1 MFKTCIKLLLF
12 FLLISCKKTESDS
25 IAKNISS
32 TEIFITQKINGYN
45 FTRSVLI
52 QTPPEI
58 DSSKIYP
65 IVFAYHG
72 NGGRNSIWINIL
84 KKFTDNGEFIG
95 IYPQGHKNSWNL
107 GSESSTADDVEF
119 TNLIINELKNYSNID
134 FEKIYAI
141 GNSNGSGLVN
151 KLAIET
157 NHFKAIAPI
166 VSQLMIS
173 MPIKKDTQPVSIFQ
187 VNGVKDNIIPINGG
201 NGPGTHIF
209 LDALKSA
216 QTWSTFFNCSKSDQ
230 KFVGKNFSESGIN
243 RLYSF
248 SSCDNQKEILYL
260 RVENGAHNVLRSYS
274 NLVNEIWS
282 FFKKN

>member
-1 MFKTCIKLLLF
+1 MFKTCIKLLF
-12 FLLISCKKTESDS
+12 FCLLLSCKKTEFDS
-25 IAKNISS
+25 ITKNIFT
-32 TEIFITQKINGYN
+32 TEIFIKQKISGFN
-45 FTRSVLI
+45 FSRSVII
-52 QTPPEI
+52 QTPTEI
-58 DSSKIYP
+58 DSSKMYP

-72 NGGRNSIWINIL
+72 NGGRNSNWINIL
-84 KKFTDNGEFIG
+84 KKFTDSGEFIG

-119 TNLIINELKNYSNID
+119 TNLIINELKNYSNLN

-141 GNSNGSGLVN
+141 GNSNGSGMVN

-166 VSQLMIS
+166 VSQLMIN
-173 MPIKKDTQPVSIFQ
+173 MPLKKDTQPISILQ

-201 NGPGTHIF
+201 NGPGNHIF
-209 LDALKSA
+209 FFFLKSD

-230 KFVGKNFSESGIN
+230 KFVGENFDESGIN

-248 SSCDNQKEILYL
+248 SDCDDQKEILYL
-260 RVENGAHNVLRSYS
+260 RIENGAHNVLRSYS
-274 NLVNEIWS
+274 NLVNEIWN